1 MKNIFIRFLII
12 ICYVFLVI
20 PSIILIVP
28 LIILMVPVYVFTG
41 YYNVE
46 FLMKFVF
53 ELINKLE
60 HKLE

>member
-12 ICYVFLVI
+12 ICCILVI
-20 PSIILIVP
+20 PSAVLTVP
-28 LIILMVPVYVFTG
+28 LVILMIPVYVFTG
-41 YYNVE
+41 YYDVE

-60 HKLE
+60 NELE